1 MNILFPRMNGFTI
14 RDPAAADLD
23 LNGVVSW
30 RVNEQSIY
38 LDVYGLTYFSLLRQ
52 SKSFATAKVLSKI
65 YSLGSKK
72 RLWWKSGSNSTTTG
86 ALVWWLLEETRVPK
100 VVGSNPRWIV
110 NHIYL
115 LQKLCCCL

>member
-30 RVNEQSIY
+30 RARVNEQSIY

-72 RLWWKSGSNSTTTG
+72 RL
-86 ALVWWLLEETRVPK
+86 
-100 VVGSNPRWIV
+100 
-110 NHIYL
+110 
-115 LQKLCCCL
+115 